1 MPQQLHLVRPDG
13 SGYRQLTEGNDRNR
27 QGTWSPGGDR
37 IVFQTTRGDSSLAA
51 IRADG
56 GGWQALPVGLGVLT
70 PRWSPDG
77 TTVAACDQT
86 GAILVD
92 VRRGFA
98 NAVTRSLPAIAQ
110 GISFRPGGWS
120 ADGSQLV
127 GRAIGPEGPADVVVY
142 SLATG
147 VYRSTPHGR
156 RTRSV
161 DWIEFAGPHHIVQ
174 ADDSSL
180 WLVDVVGDAAVELYA
195 APGGRQLGSVSFTR
209 DRRWLTWIEM
219 VDESDVWLMTLDAP
233 PAASGRR

>member
-1 MPQQLHLVRPDG
+1 
-13 SGYRQLTEGNDRNR
+13 
-27 QGTWSPGGDR
+27 
-37 IVFQTTRGDSSLAA
+37 
-51 IRADG
+51 
-56 GGWQALPVGLGVLT
+56 
-70 PRWSPDG
+70 
-77 TTVAACDQT
+77 
-86 GAILVD
+86 
-92 VRRGFA
+92 
-98 NAVTRSLPAIAQ
+98 
-110 GISFRPGGWS
+110 
-120 ADGSQLV
+120 V